1 MARIGSFIRFFI
13 GLALSIEV
21 LRDVIMGIPLS
32 EIAIVLSAAFIAL
45 SIAFLVFRF

>member
-32 EIAIVLSAAFIAL
+32 EIAIALSAAFIVL